1 MALTDR
7 KPSGILKVVLRTPL
21 LLYRARLGWLAG
33 HRLVYIVHRGR
44 RSGARR
50 EVVAEAV
57 GYDPAGPEVVV
68 IAAWGKNPDWY
79 RNLAAAPALE
89 IRIGSQRWRHPVH
102 RFLDGAD
109 TLRVL
114 LTYQKRHP
122 RAWRR
127 LGPLLGFPADPGDS
141 RWPAIADAAHAI
153 AFTRNDDASP

>member
-7 KPSGILKVVLRTPL
+7 KPSGVLKILLRTPVW
-21 LLYRARLGWLAG
+21 LYRARLGWLAG

-50 EVVAEAV
+50 EVVAEVV
-57 GYDPAGPEVVV
+57 GYDPAKPEVVV

-89 IRIGSQRWRHPVH
+89 IRIGAQRWLRPVH

-109 TLRVL
+109 TLHL
-114 LTYQKRHP
+114 LLSYQRQHP
-122 RAWRR
+122 RAWKR
-127 LGPLLGFPADPGDS
+127 LGPLLGFPADAGDP
-141 RWPAIADAAHAI
+141 RWPAIADSTHAI
-153 AFTRNDDASP
+153 VFTPDDTASS